1 MSRHGNGPRP
11 RGKHRVET
19 PTRSPGLLPLVRLSN
34 PAPLHET
41 LLPSEKI
48 SSLLCPHNPPAVLR
62 ECPPSDGPV
71 PAQQLTLW
79 SSSEPLIQM
88 PSTIGEDL
96 SVDRRSRY
104 VSALFPPTLSPS
116 LNLSPSVHVSSSHY
130 GYPNGLPSLP
140 PPMPD
145 RSYSYHHISNDS
157 SYYDPRVP
165 RQLPDHRQQ
174 QYHVPSIPNHIDPID
189 SFVSLPL
196 LFDCAYSRTLTQQ
209 STVPYGSGEKP
220 GTFPF

>member
-1 MSRHGNGPRP
+1 M
-11 RGKHRVET
+11 
-19 PTRSPGLLPLVRLSN
+19 
-34 PAPLHET
+34 
-41 LLPSEKI
+41 
-48 SSLLCPHNPPAVLR
+48 SLLSC
-62 ECPPSDGPV
+62 GPT
-71 PAQQLTLW
+71 PAQQLTLR

-96 SVDRRSRY
+96 SVDRRSRHVL
-104 VSALFPPTLSPS
+104 VSFPPTLSPS
-116 LNLSPSVHVSSSHY
+116 LILFHSVHVSSSQY
-130 GYPNGLPSLP
+130 AYPNGLPSLP
-140 PPMPD
+140 PSMPD

-174 QYHVPSIPNHIDPID
+174 QYHHHVPSIPNHIDPID

-196 LFDCAYSRTLTQQ
+196 LSACVYSRALTLQ
-209 STVPYGSGEKP
+209 STVSYGSGEKP